1 VVCFH
6 FHSCCASSC
15 ISLPTL
21 KPIATMSFSSN
32 QSDEKKRT
40 FLEVIDISSDEDDDD
55 LLAHTG
61 PIFTKK
67 TKTPDGAPSSSA
79 SSAFS
84 SDKDLKPPAKVESS
98 YPTPKLFPEV
108 SSSSPDYVG
117 SNSTTPLLVKSS
129 RAVPVTVESSTTSP
143 FPIGSSSPSQ
153 DEPPL
158 LKVESSY
165 AKKPMPAASLSS
177 VKPEPVVST
186 ALRNAAGSESTSS
199 PSSTP
204 IASSSLPDVK
214 PAALSTLTPMGY
226 VTFPM
231 QDIKGSTATTTM
243 MTMGQ
248 RLTMSQPHE
257 GSIGLYDGSTKA
269 NVGSIDKRYAQHI
282 VPLLSDHAATISM
295 QCTVAQCLPGL
306 TILVRIEVYFKAPGL
321 GPPPAALLQ
330 TSQAELQTKLQKV
343 GWTPGTAPPIHRN
356 FMGASHLG
364 VAAGSSRGVTPTI
377 PHHAATTSA
386 AVDNPL
392 HNNQERV
399 FDDDTEDQGQLEET
413 EQGQDQYES
422 SFGKVDFEDFLG
434 PVAYASEKEVE
445 IDVEKLDKVFD
456 ALQTQQLS
464 DLPQVAMP
472 KHLSSVKFY
481 KYQEDG
487 VRWLLKQEQQERIP
501 PWFVDRSSGHCTKW
515 VCQITGAIQLEKPG
529 LVRGSVL
536 ADDMVR

>member
-1 VVCFH
+1 
-6 FHSCCASSC
+6 
-15 ISLPTL
+15 
-21 KPIATMSFSSN
+21 MSFSSN
-32 QSDEKKRT
+32 QSGEKKRT
-40 FLEVIDISSDEDDDD
+40 LLEVIEISSDEDDDD

-67 TKTPDGAPSSSA
+67 TKTPDGAPSSSSA
-79 SSAFS
+79 SSAFFS
-84 SDKDLKPPAKVESS
+84 EKDSKPPAIVKSS
-98 YPTPKLFPEV
+98 YTTPKPFPEV
-108 SSSSPDYVG
+108 SSSSPDNVG
-117 SNSTTPLLVKSS
+117 SNSTTPLFVKSS
-129 RAVPVTVESSTTSP
+129 KPVPVTVESSATSP
-143 FPIGSSSPSQ
+143 FLIGSRSSPQ

-158 LKVESSY
+158 SKVESSY
-165 AKKPMPAASLSS
+165 AKTPMPMASVSS

-186 ALRNAAGSESTSS
+186 VLRTAAGPESSSSS
-199 PSSTP
+199 PSPTP

-214 PAALSTLTPMGY
+214 PAALSTLTPLGY
-226 VTFPM
+226 VTFPI
-231 QDIKGSTATTTM
+231 QDIKGSTAATTM
-243 MTMGQ
+243 MTTGQ
-248 RLTMSQPHE
+248 RLTMSSQPQD

-269 NVGSIDKRYAQHI
+269 NVGSMDKRYTQHV
-282 VPLLSDHAATISM
+282 VPLLGDRAETISM
-295 QCTVAQCLPGL
+295 RCIVAQYIPGL
-306 TILVRIEVYFKAPGL
+306 TILMRIEVFYKAQGL

-330 TSQAELQTKLQKV
+330 TIQAELQTKLQKV

-356 FMGASHLG
+356 STG
-364 VAAGSSRGVTPTI
+364 VLRRDVVAGSVGGVMSI
-377 PHHAATTSA
+377 PHQTATTMA
-386 AVDNPL
+386 AADNPL

-399 FDDDTEDQGQLEET
+399 FDDDTEDQEHLEET
-413 EQGQDQYES
+413 EQGQDQLES
-422 SFGKVDFEDFLG
+422 SFGKVNFEDFLG

-487 VRWLLKQEQQERIP
+487 VRWLLKQEKQERIP
-501 PWFVDRSSGHCTKW
+501 PWFVERSSGNCTKW

-529 LVRGSVL
+529 LVCGSVL

>member
-1 VVCFH
+1 
-6 FHSCCASSC
+6 
-15 ISLPTL
+15 
-21 KPIATMSFSSN
+21 MSFSSN

-282 VPLLSDHAATISM
+282 VPLLCDHAATISM
-295 QCTVAQCLPGL
+295 RCTVAQCLPGL
-306 TILVRIEVYFKAPGL
+306 TILVRIEVFFKAPGL

-330 TSQAELQTKLQKV
+330 TIQAELQTKLQKV
-343 GWTPGTAPPIHRN
+343 GWTSGTAPPIHRN
-356 FMGASHLG
+356 SGG
-364 VAAGSSRGVTPTI
+364 GVTPI
-377 PHHAATTSA
+377 PHQTATTMA
-386 AVDNPL
+386 AADNPL
-392 HNNQERV
+392 HNNNQERV
-399 FDDDTEDQGQLEET
+399 FDDDTEDQEQLEES
-413 EQGQDQYES
+413 EHGKDQLES
-422 SFGKVDFEDFLG
+422 SFGKVNFEDFLG

-487 VRWLLKQEQQERIP
+487 VRWLLKQEKQERIP
-501 PWFVDRSSGHCTKW
+501 PWFVERSSGNCTKW

-529 LVRGSVL
+529 LVCGSVL